1 LYRRGFVEIGMARS
15 GGMGYAMA
23 DADERPLDEIV
34 ARNGAGKCGEVV
46 EGKDLQG
53 RHRPA
58 SGGVL
63 VGEEEL
69 LPKIETKGNA
79 SYEAKDR

>member
-1 LYRRGFVEIGMARS
+1 MR
-15 GGMGYAMA
+15 YAMP
-23 DADERPLDEIV
+23 DADERPFDEIV
-34 ARNGAGKCGEVV
+34 ACNGAGKCGEVV

-63 VGEEEL
+63 VGKEEL
-69 LPKIETKGNA
+69 LPKIETEGNA
-79 SYEAKDR
+79 SDECGCAMRNWVSKARGSVPQS